1 MTVGYVIQQALN
13 ALQVSAFY
21 ALLAASYVLMHAIT
35 RRINFAFGALS
46 IWAGY
51 TFINL
56 TLSLMLEFPGA
67 VLLPLAIGGIVAAGH
82 TALAGLVIEKGV
94 VRPLVRESSLAML
107 VTTLGLAI
115 ALEEGIRLANDS
127 RERWLGPI
135 GGEPWRF
142 GTVQGFE
149 VMMTPVQIAGIAVA
163 IGLAALLSIVI
174 ARHPFG
180 RAWRACSQDLRM
192 AELCGVD
199 VGRTLAITFFIA
211 TIYAAAAG
219 VLVALLYGVAS
230 FHGGFVI
237 GLKTLFVAV
246 VGGLSSVSGAFV
258 GALVLG
264 LFETFWSGT
273 VGPDLRDAA
282 AFFMLAL
289 LLILFPEGLLGG
301 RGGTKVV

>member
-1 MTVGYVIQQALN
+1 MTLGYVIQQALN

-51 TFINL
+51 TFINV
-56 TLSLMLEFPGA
+56 TLSLMLEFPASA
-67 VLLPLAIGGIVAAGH
+67 VLPLTLAGVLAVGH
-82 TALAGLVIEKGV
+82 TALVGLVVERRV

-127 RERWLGPI
+127 RERWLAPI
-135 GGEPWRF
+135 GGEPWRL
-142 GTVQGFE
+142 GVVEGFE
-149 VMMTPVQIAGIAVA
+149 VMITPVQITGIVVA
-163 IGLAALLSIVI
+163 MALAALLALVI

-180 RAWRACSQDLRM
+180 RAWRACSQDLHM

-199 VGRTLAITFFIA
+199 VGRTLAITFFLA
-211 TIYAAAAG
+211 TVYAAAAG
-219 VLVALLYGVAS
+219 ILVALLYGVAS

-246 VGGLSSVSGAFV
+246 VGGLSSISGAFV
-258 GALVLG
+258 GALLLG

-273 VGPDLRDAA
+273 MGPELRDAA
-282 AFFMLAL
+282 AFVMLAVL
-289 LLILFPEGLLGG
+289 LVLFPEGLLAG
-301 RGGTKVV
+301 RGGAKVV